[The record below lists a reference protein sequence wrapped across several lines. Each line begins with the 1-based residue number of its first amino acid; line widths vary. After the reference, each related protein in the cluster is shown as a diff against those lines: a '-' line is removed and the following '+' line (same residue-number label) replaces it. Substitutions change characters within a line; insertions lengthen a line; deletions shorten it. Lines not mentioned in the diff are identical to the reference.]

1 MSTPIECD
9 VTKFPSELGCF
20 LSASYTNTASAHK
33 RYLGHRTFQ
42 VLRNKIDVT
51 FKLKDNAAASKM
63 LTWFELQQ
71 AVGYFNIDLPFFG
84 FEGFKLVK
92 ITNDLK
98 FDADKLL
105 ILFKLEMM
113 ETTFNYLNTTPPPMI
128 TDLRAITSTDG
139 TEVTISFT
147 PSCASVSNELFFD
160 GASLAVDIVSG
171 YIDVYRGSG
180 EYTLVETNENGSTT
194 SNIARSTP

>member
-20 LSASYTNTASAHK
+20 LATSYTNTAATHK
-33 RYLGHRTFQ
+33 RYLGNRTFQ
-42 VLRNKIDVT
+42 VLRNKFNVT
-51 FKLKDNAAASKM
+51 FRLKDTAAASKM

-71 AVGYFNIDLPFFG
+71 AVSYFSIDLPFFG
-84 FEGFKLVK
+84 FENVK
-92 ITNDLK
+92 NVRITNDLK
-98 FDADKLL
+98 FDDDKL
-105 ILFKLEMM
+105 IIVFNFEMM
-113 ETTFNYLNTTPPPMI
+113 ENTSNYLDTTPPPMI

-139 TEVTISFT
+139 TEVTILFT

-160 GASLAVDIVSG
+160 GASVAADIVSG